1 MSPAAAVRLAT
12 RSTQHAWI
20 EAIEKPALEMC
31 RRDDFDLEA
40 YIQVRKEMKVQAS
53 E

>member
-1 MSPAAAVRLAT
+1 VAAACAR
-12 RSTQHAWI
+12 I

-31 RRDDFDLEA
+31 RQDNFDLEA
-40 YIQVRKEMKVQAS
+40 YIQVRKDMKKQAS